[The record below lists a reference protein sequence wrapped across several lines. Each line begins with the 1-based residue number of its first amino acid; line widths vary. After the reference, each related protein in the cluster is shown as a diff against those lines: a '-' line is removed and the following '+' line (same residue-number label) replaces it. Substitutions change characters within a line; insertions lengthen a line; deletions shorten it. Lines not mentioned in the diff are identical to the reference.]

1 MLLCLKKKQMEQS
14 VGETKAICTWNVI
27 AENKA
32 PLLIDLAFWFELNN
46 VFEYTICLHFIEN
59 IC

>member
-1 MLLCLKKKQMEQS
+1 MEQS
-14 VGETKAICTWNVI
+14 VCETKAMCTWNVI

-46 VFEYTICLHFIEN
+46 VFEYTIYLHFTEN